1 MSDVFELSSSDITQ
15 SEKFRFKLPGEKR
28 IYEVPNLNRL
38 PVGVRMGLSEAAK
51 PLAEA
56 QKRKR
61 EPKPEDVASA
71 AVVAKSAAAEAQVK
85 LLDRYCPGILDKID
99 EVQAGELMKAWADHS
114 GISAGE

>member
-1 MSDVFELSSSDITQ
+1 MSDVFELSSADITQ

-38 PVGVRMGLSEAAK
+38 PIGVRMGLSEAAK

-56 QKRKR
+56 QKRNR
-61 EPKPEDVASA
+61 DPRPEDVT
-71 AVVAKSAAAEAQVK
+71 AAAEAQVK

-99 EVQAGELMKAWADHS
+99 ETQAGELMQAWADHS

>member
-1 MSDVFELSSSDITQ
+1 MSDVFEVSSADITQ
-15 SEKFRFKLPGEKR
+15 SEKFRFKLPGDKK

-38 PVGVRMGLSEAAK
+38 PIGVRMGLSEVAK

-61 EPKPEDVASA
+61 EPRQEDVA
-71 AVVAKSAAAEAQVK
+71 AAAEAQVK
-85 LLDRYCPGILDKID
+85 LLERYCPGILDKID

>member
-1 MSDVFELSSSDITQ
+1 MSDVFELSASDVTQ
-15 SEKFRFKLPGEKR
+15 SEKFRFKLPGEKKV
-28 IYEVPNLNRL
+28 YEVPNLNRL
-38 PVGVRMGLSEAAK
+38 PIGVRMGLSEAAR

-61 EPKPEDVASA
+61 EPRPEDV
-71 AVVAKSAAAEAQVK
+71 VAAAEAQMK

-99 EVQAGELMKAWADHS
+99 ETQAGELMKAWADHS

>member
-15 SEKFRFKLPGEKR
+15 SEKFRFKLPGEKK

-71 AVVAKSAAAEAQVK
+71 AEAQVK

>member
-15 SEKFRFKLPGEKR
+15 SEKFRFKLPGENK

-38 PVGVRMGLSEAAK
+38 PIGVRMGLSEAAK

-61 EPKPEDVASA
+61 EPKPEDVAS
-71 AVVAKSAAAEAQVK
+71 AAEAQVK

>member
-1 MSDVFELSSSDITQ
+1 MSDIFELSSSDITQ
-15 SEKFRFKLPGEKR
+15 SEKFRFKLPGEKK

-38 PVGVRMGLSEAAK
+38 PVGVRMSLSEAAR

-61 EPKPEDVASA
+61 EPKPEDVA
-71 AVVAKSAAAEAQVK
+71 AAAEAQVK

>member
-1 MSDVFELSSSDITQ
+1 MSEVFELSSSDITQ
-15 SEKFRFKLPGEKR
+15 SEKFRFKLPGEKK

-71 AVVAKSAAAEAQVK
+71 AEAQVK

-99 EVQAGELMKAWADHS
+99 EIQAGELMKAWADHS

>member
-15 SEKFRFKLPGEKR
+15 SEKFRFKLPGEKK

-56 QKRKR
+56 HRRKR
-61 EPKPEDVASA
+61 EPRPEDVA
-71 AVVAKSAAAEAQVK
+71 AAAEAQVK

>member
-1 MSDVFELSSSDITQ
+1 MSDVFELSRSDITQ
-15 SEKFRFKLPGEKR
+15 SEKFRFKLPGEKK

-61 EPKPEDVASA
+61 EPRPEDVA
-71 AVVAKSAAAEAQVK
+71 AAAEAQVK

-99 EVQAGELMKAWADHS
+99 EAQAGELMKAWAEHS

>member
-1 MSDVFELSSSDITQ
+1 MSDVFEVSGSDITQ
-15 SEKFRFKLPGEKR
+15 SEKFRFKLPGEKK

-38 PVGVRMGLSEAAK
+38 PIGVRMGLSEAAK

-61 EPKPEDVASA
+61 EPRPEDVA
-71 AVVAKSAAAEAQVK
+71 AAAEAQVR
-85 LLDRYCPGILDKID
+85 LLDRYCPGILDRID
-99 EVQAGELMKAWADHS
+99 ESQAGELMKAWADHS

>member
-1 MSDVFELSSSDITQ
+1 MSEVFELRSSDITQ
-15 SEKFRFKLPGEKR
+15 SEKFRFKLPGEKK

-61 EPKPEDVASA
+61 EPRPEDVA
-71 AVVAKSAAAEAQVK
+71 AAAEAQVK

>member
-1 MSDVFELSSSDITQ
+1 MSDVFEVSGSDVTQ
-15 SEKFRFKLPGEKR
+15 SERFRFKLPGEKK

-38 PVGVRMGLSEAAK
+38 PIGVRMGLAEAAK

-61 EPKPEDVASA
+61 EPRQEDVA
-71 AVVAKSAAAEAQVK
+71 AAAEAQVK

-99 EVQAGELMKAWADHS
+99 ETQAGELMQAWADHS

>member
-1 MSDVFELSSSDITQ
+1 MSGIFEVSSSDITQ
-15 SEKFRFKLPGEKR
+15 SEKFRFKLPGEKK

-38 PVGVRMGLSEAAK
+38 PIGVRMGLSEAAK

-56 QKRKR
+56 QRRKR
-61 EPKPEDVASA
+61 EPRPEDVA
-71 AVVAKSAAAEAQVK
+71 AAAEAQMK

-99 EVQAGELMKAWADHS
+99 ETQAGELMKAWADHS

>member
-61 EPKPEDVASA
+61 EPKPEDVA
-71 AVVAKSAAAEAQVK
+71 AAAGGRGGG
-85 LLDRYCPGILDKID
+85 LGGGGGGRLGS
-99 EVQAGELMKAWADHS
+99 GETF
-114 GISAGE
+114 G